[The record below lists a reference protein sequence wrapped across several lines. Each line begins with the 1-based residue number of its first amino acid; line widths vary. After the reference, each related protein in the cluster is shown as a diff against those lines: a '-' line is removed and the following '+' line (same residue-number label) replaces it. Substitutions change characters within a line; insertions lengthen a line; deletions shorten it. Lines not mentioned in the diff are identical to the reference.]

1 MVLVNDSLGI
11 DSRPVEK
18 NGEKGRGAIR
28 NNKSAG
34 NGSAGAQDTVVLSDR
49 SKEAVRAAE
58 VLAATPLTRQEKIDE
73 IKERIANNEYHVPAD
88 KVAQRMIVDFLRE
101 LT

>member
-1 MVLVNDSLGI
+1 MVQINDSLSI

-18 NGEKGRGAIR
+18 NRDKGGGAIK
-28 NNKSAG
+28 NNKATGSE
-34 NGSAGAQDTVVLSDR
+34 SAGAQDTAKFSER

-58 VLAATPLTRQEKIDE
+58 VLAVTPLTRQEKIDE

>member
-1 MVLVNDSLGI
+1 MVQINDQLSI

-18 NGEKGRGAIR
+18 NRDKGSPLKNSKA
-28 NNKSAG
+28 AG
-34 NGSAGAQDTVVLSDR
+34 SESAGAQDTVEFSDR
-49 SKEAVRAAE
+49 SKAAVRAAE